1 MVKPVKLKDIVWEME
16 SQIDDSYSF
25 FNKTTGDIVFITS
38 EELRAAEGEDN
49 DDSPQWMQENSRVA
63 IDILENDGN
72 YIELPTKFD
81 IHEYGIMEDF
91 CFSMKDERIQNS
103 LLRAIGSKGAFQRF
117 KDQIINLGIRDQ
129 WFSYRDERYKQ
140 IAKEWCRDNDIELIE

>member
-1 MVKPVKLKDIVWEME
+1 MKLKDIVWEME